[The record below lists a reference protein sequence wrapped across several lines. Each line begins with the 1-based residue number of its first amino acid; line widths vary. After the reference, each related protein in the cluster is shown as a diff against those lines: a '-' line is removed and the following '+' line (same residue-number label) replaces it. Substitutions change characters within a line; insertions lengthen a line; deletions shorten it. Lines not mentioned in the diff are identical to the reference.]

1 MMMRGSMRRNC
12 LRRFLCTGVR
22 ISFSYEVT
30 ATGVREAQSW
40 VQEQVCRFGVRK
52 VEGSEGFAGLRKED

>member
-1 MMMRGSMRRNC
+1 M
-12 LRRFLCTGVR
+12 RRFLCTGVR

-52 VEGSEGFAGLRKED
+52 VEGGEGFAGLRKED